1 MDPLKDRLLALGQK
15 VARAS
20 DDSAQANRTIAE
32 VRDRLR
38 NATSSKAA
46 GARVPTMVLAGLL
59 AVVLCTGGYAFWSSR
74 HSEALTFTVES
85 QAGRKQRALET
96 GAAETKQLRFSDGTT
111 LSLQP
116 SSRVEVHALTA
127 NGATVG
133 LLEGRA
139 RASVQRSPDAHWQFL
154 AGPFFVQVTGT
165 EFDLA
170 WDPKARVFELALHEG
185 SVEVSGPSLKSTRR
199 VGQGE
204 FVRIALSAEGSD
216 APVDESDQRPNEPAA
231 LEAPAGAEAPAQPE
245 ETLPEE
251 TQAEE
256 TIEASWPELL
266 RSGQRQAAFATVER
280 LGPAAFARASKQ
292 ELWDLAH
299 AARLGGRPRLA
310 EQALL
315 TLRQKHGASGQT
327 AFLLGK
333 VAADQLN
340 RAPEA
345 ITWFQTY
352 LAEAPQGPLAEQALG
367 RLVELQAGTRVGKRA
382 ANEYLTRY
390 PEGAYASFARSLLR

>member
-1 MDPLKDRLLALGQK
+1 MDPLKARLLELGQK
-15 VARAS
+15 VARSS
-20 DDSAQANRTIAE
+20 DESGQAQTTIGK
-32 VRDRLR
+32 VRERLR
-38 NATSSKAA
+38 A
-46 GARVPTMVLAGLL
+46 GGVSRPSRISMPVLASLGLAAL
-59 AVVLCTGGYAFWSSR
+59 AIGAVAFAFWQGR
-74 HSEALTFTVES
+74 TREPLTFTVEARS
-85 QAGRKQRALET
+85 GTTERALQTNEL
-96 GAAETKQLRFSDGTT
+96 ETKRLHFSDGTT

-127 NGATVG
+127 SGATVG

-139 RASVQRSPDAHWQFL
+139 RASVEPDADAHWEFL

-170 WDPKARVFELALHEG
+170 WDPVGRVFELALHEG
-185 SVEVSGPSLKSTRR
+185 SVEVAGPSLKSKRR
-199 VGQGE
+199 VRQGE
-204 FVRIALSAEGSD
+204 YVRIALGPEGGARVAERAE
-216 APVDESDQRPNEPAA
+216 APSGRNEPA
-231 LEAPAGAEAPAQPE
+231 PD
-245 ETLPEE
+245 TR
-251 TQAEE
+251 TQAQADVGTPAKVVGPLE
-256 TIEASWPELL
+256 TAWPELL
-266 RSGQRQAAFATVER
+266 RSGQRREAFATLDR
-280 LGPAAFARASKQ
+280 MGPSAIERASGP

-299 AARLGGRPRLA
+299 AARLGGRPKLA

-315 TLRQKHGASGQT
+315 TLRQRDGVRGQT

-367 RLVELQAGTRVGKRA
+367 RLVELQAGTRAGKRA
-382 ANEYLTRY
+382 AKEYLARY
-390 PEGAYASFARSLLR
+390 PEGAYASFAHSLLR